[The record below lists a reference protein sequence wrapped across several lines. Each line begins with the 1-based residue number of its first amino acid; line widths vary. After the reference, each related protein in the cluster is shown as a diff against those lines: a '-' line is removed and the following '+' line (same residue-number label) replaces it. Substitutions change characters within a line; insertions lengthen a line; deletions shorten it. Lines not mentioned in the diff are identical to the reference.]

1 MKSKNIGLVLH
12 LSSRE
17 HEGRRVVDE
26 VRKSL
31 VRFVCKTE
39 SEDGFYLYHPQ
50 LLDAVYSQ
58 GEKTAALGNFETDG
72 FKFDLGFALKQTLYV
87 AARGDDYTD
96 KVLILVTDSFL
107 PSDLLSVKKVVVLN
121 EKESLECKVLVV
133 GVGNKY
139 DKDKLTEYAAQTPSL
154 AYLHSHPGEVDVALK
169 NWFDQLSEEI

>member
-1 MKSKNIGLVLH
+1 MKTKNIGLVLH

-50 LLDAVYSQ
+50 LLDSVYSQ

-72 FKFDLGFALKQTLYV
+72 FNFDLGFALKQTLYV
-87 AARGDDYTD
+87 AARGDSYVD
-96 KVLILVTDSFL
+96 KALILITDSFL
-107 PSDLLSVKKVVVLN
+107 SNDLISLKKVILLN
-121 EKESLECKVLVV
+121 DKEDLECKILVI

-139 DKDKLTEYAAQTPSL
+139 DKTKLAEYAAQTSSL
-154 AYLHSHPGEVDVALK
+154 VYFHSNPGEVDVVLK
-169 NWFDQLSEEI
+169 KWFDQFSEEI